1 MDTLESLRMERR
13 RCKIG
18 SCPWYRSISQAKGQG
33 IQITTMGQNPLY
45 ANVLLFGE
53 LINISSYF
61 IAWKFRGDIPCCRTA
76 GNLKKRLE
84 AMVMKEEDN

>member
-13 RCKIG
+13 RCKTG
-18 SCPWYRSISQAKGQG
+18 SCPWYRLISQAKGQG

-61 IAWKFRGDIPCCRTA
+61 IAWKFRGDYSMMPDSRKFKEKA
-76 GNLKKRLE
+76 GGYDDERGG
-84 AMVMKEEDN
+84 

>member
-1 MDTLESLRMERR
+1 MVPVDLSGKRT
-13 RCKIG
+13 G
-18 SCPWYRSISQAKGQG
+18 HTNNHNGG
-33 IQITTMGQNPLY
+33 NTPLY

-76 GNLKKRLE
+76 GNLKKRLA
-84 AMVMKEEDN
+84 AMMMKEEDHENGHTDAACNKGK

>member
-1 MDTLESLRMERR
+1 MERR

-33 IQITTMGQNPLY
+33 IQTTTMGQNPLY

-61 IAWKFRGDIPCCRTA
+61 IAYKFRGELCACRT
-76 GNLKKRLE
+76 GRKRLA
-84 AMVMKEEDN
+84 AMMMKEEDN

>member
-13 RCKIG
+13 RCKTG

-33 IQITTMGQNPLY
+33 IQIATMGQNPLY

-61 IAWKFRGDIPCCRTA
+61 IAWKFRGDYSMMPDSRKFKEKA
-76 GNLKKRLE
+76 GGYDDERGG
-84 AMVMKEEDN
+84 